1 MPAKLCTVVAI
12 TNDSDTS
19 NVYECNIKV
28 SDSISTIC
36 DALGWICMAT
46 HLPLQILNLDTYMSR
61 YVDAGLG
68 EIFRAILV
76 LNDVCGKLQIR
87 MFLWMPVSL
96 LCLFI
101 LISQSLDI
109 QSPLPQVKASQDI
122 DSKTSHWSCD
132 RFKPTWFIHSLFHLK
147 RGIPT
152 GWKEFHHVIS
162 QQNISRR

>member
-1 MPAKLCTVVAI
+1 MIMIPPMCTNAI
-12 TNDSDTS
+12 SRFPIAYPQYVMHWGECAWQHTS
-19 NVYECNIKV
+19 HFRSWY
-28 SDSISTIC
+28 IS
-36 DALGWICMAT
+36 
-46 HLPLQILNLDTYMSR
+46 

-68 EIFRAILV
+68 EIFRANLV
-76 LNDVCGKLQIR
+76 LNDACGKLQIR
-87 MFLWMPVSL
+87 RFLWMPVSL
-96 LCLFI
+96 LYFFI

-152 GWKEFHHVIS
+152 GWKEFHHAIS